1 MSTYLDLVASH
12 PQLAPEFVRVL
23 SNSLSASEGRVKQL
37 QFHLQQQGATAN
49 MYEHRL
55 WELRQE
61 NQRLANAQVKREGQ
75 AYGSGTAEPFI
86 KATGRWCFVDDQH
99 GRRSVPLNTFAQAAF
114 PNKYNEIVKENAS
127 QKAVIFQKEQRI
139 TELEAQH
146 TATVQ
151 ELSEKLSKAEALAI
165 QSESIRQ
172 TVVSTECG
180 PGYKLDRVRSVF
192 HPAPAPTTQE
202 SRAPQ
207 EDLWNFNP
215 ELEQEVLKLKA
226 ANAELEAANLK
237 LEAHHKRTLKALCA
251 QKAKD
256 AEKMNALQEEVAKLQ
271 AVKQE
276 FAENAAKYKE
286 ICTRYENEQFK
297 NIALEKEILDNAAKH
312 KQSLMAM
319 AEHSAR
325 GPRECS
331 NFEQSLKDQTRELV
345 EMRTRYEHE
354 HFRNIAL
361 ETEIR
366 DNAAKHEEALQEC
379 MAMAA
384 HSACEKCRIL
394 EQRLKDQASELSEIC
409 IRYENEQ
416 FKNIGLETEILDK
429 DMKYTASLQEYK
441 AMAKVPDTLP
451 KEYTQKVFLQ
461 QADENTTRFLK
472 LSEEHKAA
480 NEKFAQLEEQYRA
493 KLRQYKAK
501 CRDYALVDATD
512 PELLQARFVGV

>member
-12 PQLAPEFVRVL
+12 PQLAPDFVRVL

-37 QFHLQQQGATAN
+37 QFHLQQQAATAN

-61 NQRLANAQVKREGQ
+61 NQRLATAQVKREGQ

-86 KATGRWCFVDDQH
+86 KATGQWRFVHDQH
-99 GRRSVPLNTFAQAAF
+99 ERRSVPLNTFAQAAF
-114 PNKYNEIVKENAS
+114 PNNYNEIVKENAY
-127 QKAVIFQKEQRI
+127 QKAVILQKEQRI

-172 TVVSTECG
+172 TVVTTDC
-180 PGYKLDRVRSVF
+180 GYKLDRVRSVF
-192 HPAPAPTTQE
+192 HPAPTPTTQE

-215 ELEQEVLKLKA
+215 ELEQEVVKLKA

-237 LEAHHKRTLKALCA
+237 LEAHHGITLQELCA

-256 AEKMNALQEEVAKLQ
+256 AEKMNVLQEEVAKLQ

-276 FAENAAKYKE
+276 NLKNAAKYKE

-325 GPRECS
+325 GARECS

-345 EMRTRYEHE
+345 EMRTRCEHE
-354 HFRNIAL
+354 QFRNIAL

-366 DNAAKHEEALQEC
+366 DNVAKHEEALQEC
-379 MAMAA
+379 MAMAEN
-384 HSACEKCRIL
+384 SACEKCGDL
-394 EQRLKDQASELSEIC
+394 EQRLEDQSSEFAEVSE
-409 IRYENEQ
+409 RRMSL
-416 FKNIGLETEILDK
+416 GL
-429 DMKYTASLQEYK
+429 
-441 AMAKVPDTLP
+441 
-451 KEYTQKVFLQ
+451 
-461 QADENTTRFLK
+461 R
-472 LSEEHKAA
+472 
-480 NEKFAQLEEQYRA
+480 
-493 KLRQYKAK
+493 
-501 CRDYALVDATD
+501 
-512 PELLQARFVGV
+512 G